1 MPTGLYISI
10 TSFTFGFISALMQRL
25 ILLLFATALLL
36 QSCSKKVTVSIPAPQ
51 RNIAIEEIDFEYFHG
66 KARINV
72 RDDKKEKDVKA
83 NIRIRKDSVIWMD
96 ISVVGVSGARALIN
110 QDSITIR
117 SNVDKEYFVFEF
129 KEISKRFNFEIN
141 FQIVQAALLGN
152 LLYDRRPEDI
162 VVADGSFTVLEQAI
176 GTTIIKNFINTAT
189 SKLERIELKETNTAN
204 SLVVNYSNFQSVGP
218 KVFPFNG
225 VITILYKTPGGIL
238 NNTITF
244 EYNKAEV
251 GDRELRF
258 PFNIPRKY
266 ERR

>member
-1 MPTGLYISI
+1 
-10 TSFTFGFISALMQRL
+10 MQRSV
-25 ILLLFATALLL
+25 ILFCVTALIL
-36 QSCSKKVTVSIPAPQ
+36 QSCSKHTATTKLPPPQ

-66 KARINV
+66 KARINY
-72 RDDKKEKDVKA
+72 RDDKKESEQKVS
-83 NIRIRKDSVIWMD
+83 IRIRKDSVIWMD
-96 ISVVGVSGARALIN
+96 ISRVGLSGARALIN

-141 FQIVQAALLGN
+141 YHIVQQALLGN
-152 LLYDRRPEDI
+152 LLYDKRPEDK
-162 VVADGSFTVLEQAI
+162 VTTDGSYTVLEQVI
-176 GTTIIKNFINTAT
+176 GTTVLKNYINTAST
-189 SKLERIELKETNTAN
+189 KLERIELTETNTNN
-204 SLVVNYSNFQSVGP
+204 SLNVRYSNFQNVGP
-218 KVFPFNG
+218 KVFPYNG
-225 VITILYKTPGGIL
+225 VITINYKTSAGII

-244 EYNKAEV
+244 EYSKAEV

>member
-1 MPTGLYISI
+1 MR
-10 TSFTFGFISALMQRL
+10 RL
-25 ILLLFATALLL
+25 NLLFCVAALLL
-36 QSCSKKVTVSIPAPQ
+36 QACGKKVTPTLPAPQ

-110 QDSITIR
+110 HDSLTVR

-129 KEISKRFNFEIN
+129 DELSKRFNFEIN
-141 FQIVQAALLGN
+141 YHIVQAALLGN
-152 LLYDRRPEDI
+152 LLYDRRPEDK
-162 VVADGSFTVLEQAI
+162 VTADGSFTVLEQVI
-176 GTTIIKNFINTAT
+176 GTATIKNFINTAT
-189 SKLERIELKETNTAN
+189 SKLERIELREANTNN
-204 SLVVNYSNFQSVGP
+204 SLVVNYSNFQNVGA
-218 KVFPFNG
+218 KVFPYNG
-225 VITILYKTPGGIL
+225 VITILYKTSAGVI

-244 EYNKAEV
+244 EYSKAEV

>member
-1 MPTGLYISI
+1 M
-10 TSFTFGFISALMQRL
+10 R
-25 ILLLFATALLL
+25 LLFLLCIAAIAL
-36 QSCSKKVTVSIPAPQ
+36 QSCSKRTAAPTAVTPQ

-72 RDDKKEKDVKA
+72 KDDKKERDVKA

-117 SNVDKEYFVFEF
+117 SNVDKEYYVFEF
-129 KEISKRFNFEIN
+129 KELSKRFNFEIN
-141 FQIVQAALLGN
+141 YQIVQAALLGN
-152 LLYDRRPEDI
+152 LLYDKRPNDK
-162 VVADGSFTVLEQAI
+162 VSTDGTFTVLEQLV
-176 GTTIIKNFINTAT
+176 GTTMIKNYINTAST
-189 SKLERIELKETNTAN
+189 KLEKVDLKEQSTSN
-204 SLVVNYSNFQSVGP
+204 SLVINYSNFQSVGP

-225 VITILYKTPGGIL
+225 VIQILYKTSAGVI

-244 EYNKAEV
+244 EYSKAEV

>member
-1 MPTGLYISI
+1 MS
-10 TSFTFGFISALMQRL
+10 RL
-25 ILLLFATALLL
+25 VLLLFVIALL
-36 QSCSKKVTVSIPAPQ
+36 QSCSKRATPSLPPPQ
-51 RNIAIEEIDFEYFHG
+51 RNIAIEEIDFEFFHG

-110 QDSITIR
+110 HDSITIR

-129 KEISKRFNFEIN
+129 KELTKRFNFEIN
-141 FQIVQAALLGN
+141 YQIVQAALLGN
-152 LLYDRRPEDI
+152 LLYDRRPEDQ
-162 VVADGSFTVLEQAI
+162 VKTDGSFTVLEQTV
-176 GTTIIKNFINTAT
+176 GTAFIKNYINTAT
-189 SKLERIELKETNTAN
+189 SKLERIELKEANTNN
-204 SLVVNYSNFQSVGP
+204 SLVVTYSNFQNVGP
-218 KVFPFNG
+218 KVFPYNG
-225 VITILYKTPGGIL
+225 VIQILYKTAAGVI

-244 EYNKAEV
+244 EYTKAEV

>member
-1 MPTGLYISI
+1 MRL
-10 TSFTFGFISALMQRL
+10 LL
-25 ILLLFATALLL
+25 ILCIAAIAL
-36 QSCSKKVTVSIPAPQ
+36 QSCSKKTITPRTPAPQ

-66 KARINV
+66 KARINF
-72 RDDKKEKDVKA
+72 RDEKKEKDVKA

-96 ISVVGVSGARALIN
+96 ISVVGVSGARALVN
-110 QDSITIR
+110 HDSLTIR

-129 KEISKRFNFEIN
+129 GELSKRFNFEIN
-141 FQIVQAALLGN
+141 YHIVQAALLGN
-152 LLYDRRPEDI
+152 LLYDKRPEDK
-162 VVADGSFTVLEQAI
+162 VTADGTFTVLEQMV
-176 GTTIIKNFINTAT
+176 GTTLIKNYINTAST
-189 SKLERIELKETNTAN
+189 KLERVELKEQNSNN
-204 SLVVNYSNFQSVGP
+204 SLTVNYSNFQNVGS

-225 VITILYKTPGGIL
+225 VIQILYKTSAGVI

-244 EYNKAEV
+244 EYSKAEV

>member
-1 MPTGLYISI
+1 M
-10 TSFTFGFISALMQRL
+10 R
-25 ILLLFATALLL
+25 LLFILCLAAVAL
-36 QSCSKKVTVSIPAPQ
+36 QSCSKKTAAPTAVAPQ
-51 RNIAIEEIDFEYFHG
+51 RNIAIEEIDFDYFHG

-72 RDDKKEKDVKA
+72 KDEKKERDVKA

-129 KEISKRFNFEIN
+129 KELSKRFNFEIN
-141 FQIVQAALLGN
+141 YQIVQAALLGN
-152 LLYDRRPEDI
+152 LLYDKRPEDKVI
-162 VVADGSFTVLEQAI
+162 TDGTFTVLEQLV
-176 GTTIIKNFINTAT
+176 GTTLIKNYINTAST
-189 SKLERIELKETNTAN
+189 KLEKVDLKEPNTNN
-204 SLVVNYSNFQSVGP
+204 SLVINYSNFQNVGP
-218 KVFPFNG
+218 KVFPYNG
-225 VITILYKTPGGIL
+225 VIQILYKTSAGVI

-244 EYNKAEV
+244 EYSKAEV
-251 GDRELRF
+251 GGRELRF

>member
-1 MPTGLYISI
+1 
-10 TSFTFGFISALMQRL
+10 MQRL
-25 ILLLFATALLL
+25 ILLFCVTTLIL
-36 QSCSKKVTVSIPAPQ
+36 QSCSKHTVGPKLPPPV
-51 RNIAIEEIDFEYFHG
+51 RNIAVEEIDFEYFHG

-72 RDDKKEKDVKA
+72 KDDKKEKDVKA

-110 QDSITIR
+110 HDSITIR

-129 KEISKRFNFEIN
+129 KELSKRFNFEIN
-141 FQIVQAALLGN
+141 YHIVQAALLGN
-152 LLYDRRPEDI
+152 LLYDKRPDDI
-162 VVADGSFTVLEQAI
+162 VKADGTFTILEQII
-176 GTTIIKNFINTAT
+176 GTTILKNYINTAST
-189 SKLERIELKETNTAN
+189 KIERVELTEANTNN
-204 SLVVNYSNFQSVGP
+204 SLVVNYSNFQNVGP
-218 KVFPFNG
+218 KVFPYNG
-225 VITILYKTPGGIL
+225 VITVLYKTSAGVI

-244 EYNKAEV
+244 EYSRAEV

>member
-1 MPTGLYISI
+1 MR
-10 TSFTFGFISALMQRL
+10 RL
-25 ILLLFATALLL
+25 ILLLCVTALFL
-36 QSCSKKVTVSIPAPQ
+36 QSCSKKVAPSVRAPQ

-110 QDSITIR
+110 HDSLTVR

-129 KEISKRFNFEIN
+129 AELSKRFNFEIN
-141 FQIVQAALLGN
+141 YHIVQAALLGN
-152 LLYDRRPEDI
+152 LLYDRRPEDK
-162 VVADGSFTVLEQAI
+162 VTTDGSFTVLEQVV
-176 GTTIIKNFINTAT
+176 GTATIKNYINTAT
-189 SKLERIELKETNTAN
+189 SKLERIELKEANTSN
-204 SLVVNYSNFQSVGP
+204 SLVVNYTNFQNVGT
-218 KVFPFNG
+218 KVFPYNG
-225 VITILYKTPGGIL
+225 VITILYKTSAGVI

-244 EYNKAEV
+244 EYSKAEV

>member
-1 MPTGLYISI
+1 M
-10 TSFTFGFISALMQRL
+10 RL
-25 ILLLFATALLL
+25 ILLFSVAALLL
-36 QSCSKKVTVSIPAPQ
+36 QSCSKKTSPATAAPA

-83 NIRIRKDSVIWMD
+83 AIRIRKDSVIWMD

-129 KEISKRFNFEIN
+129 KELSKRFNFEIN
-141 FQIVQAALLGN
+141 YQIVQAALLGN
-152 LLYDRRPEDI
+152 LLYDKREEDK
-162 VVADGSFTVLEQAI
+162 VTNDGSFTVLEQSV
-176 GTTIIKNFINTAT
+176 GTAHIKNYINSA
-189 SKLERIELKETNTAN
+189 SHKLEKIDLKEQNTNN
-204 SLVVNYSNFQSVGP
+204 SLVVNYSNFQNVGP
-218 KVFPFNG
+218 KVFPYNG
-225 VITILYKTPGGIL
+225 VIQILYKTMAGVI

-244 EYNKAEV
+244 EYSKAEV

>member
-1 MPTGLYISI
+1 M
-10 TSFTFGFISALMQRL
+10 
-25 ILLLFATALLL
+25 L
-36 QSCSKKVTVSIPAPQ
+36 QSCSKRTSPTITSTP

-129 KEISKRFNFEIN
+129 KELSKRFNFEIN
-141 FQIVQAALLGN
+141 YQIVQAALLGN
-152 LLYDRRPEDI
+152 LLYDKRPEDK
-162 VVADGSFTVLEQAI
+162 VTTDGSFTVLEQKI
-176 GTTIIKNFINTAT
+176 GTAEIRNYINSA
-189 SKLERIELKETNTAN
+189 SHKLEKIDLKEQNTNN
-204 SLVVNYSNFQSVGP
+204 SLVVNYSNFQNVGP
-218 KVFPFNG
+218 KVFPYNG
-225 VITILYKTPGGIL
+225 VITILYKTAAGII

-244 EYNKAEV
+244 EYSKAEV

>member
-1 MPTGLYISI
+1 MQR
-10 TSFTFGFISALMQRL
+10 FILLFCVSAL
-25 ILLLFATALLL
+25 IL
-36 QSCSKKVTVSIPAPQ
+36 QSCSKRAVTTKVPAPS

-66 KARINV
+66 KARINI
-72 RDDKKEKDVKA
+72 RDDKKEKDLKA

-96 ISVVGVSGARALIN
+96 ISVVGLSGARALIN
-110 QDSITIR
+110 HDSITIR

-129 KEISKRFNFEIN
+129 SELSKRFNFEIDYHL
-141 FQIVQAALLGN
+141 VQAALLGN
-152 LLYDRRPEDI
+152 LLYDRRPEDK
-162 VVADGSFTVLEQAI
+162 VSTDGTFTVLEQLI
-176 GTTIIKNFINTAT
+176 GTTVLKNYINTAST
-189 SKLERIELKETNTAN
+189 KLERVELKENNTNN
-204 SLVVNYSNFQSVGP
+204 SLSVNYSNFQNVGP
-218 KVFPFNG
+218 KVFPYNG
-225 VITILYKTPGGIL
+225 VISILYKTPGGVI

>member
-1 MPTGLYISI
+1 MRS
-10 TSFTFGFISALMQRL
+10 L
-25 ILLLFATALLL
+25 ILLLSVTALLL
-36 QSCSKKVTVSIPAPQ
+36 QACSKKVAPSLPPPQ

-110 QDSITIR
+110 RDSLTVR
-117 SNVDKEYFVFEF
+117 SNVEKEYFVFEF
-129 KEISKRFNFEIN
+129 AELSKRFNFEIN
-141 FQIVQAALLGN
+141 YHIVQAALLGN
-152 LLYDRRPEDI
+152 LLYDRRPEDK
-162 VVADGSFTVLEQAI
+162 VTTDGSFTILEQAV
-176 GTTIIKNFINTAT
+176 GTATIKNYINTAT
-189 SKLERIELKETNTAN
+189 SKLERIELKESNTNN
-204 SLVVNYSNFQSVGP
+204 SLVVNYSNFQSVGT
-218 KVFPFNG
+218 KVFPYNG
-225 VITILYKTPGGIL
+225 VITILYKTAAGVI

-244 EYNKAEV
+244 EYSKAEV

>member
-1 MPTGLYISI
+1 MR
-10 TSFTFGFISALMQRL
+10 RL
-25 ILLLFATALLL
+25 ILLFSVVALLFL
-36 QSCSKKVTVSIPAPQ
+36 QACSKKTSSPTTTEGPK

-66 KARINV
+66 KARINI

-83 NIRIRKDSVIWMD
+83 TIRIRKDSVIWMD

-110 QDSITIR
+110 HDSITIR

-129 KEISKRFNFEIN
+129 KELSKRFNFEIN
-141 FQIVQAALLGN
+141 YHIVQAALLGN
-152 LLYDRRPEDI
+152 LLYDKRETDK
-162 VVADGSFTVLEQAI
+162 VTADGTFTVLEQLI
-176 GTTIIKNFINTAT
+176 GTTIIKNYINTAST
-189 SKLERIELKETNTAN
+189 KLEKVDLKENNSNN
-204 SLVVNYSNFQSVGP
+204 SLVINYSNFQNVGP
-218 KVFPFNG
+218 KVFPYNG
-225 VITILYKTPGGIL
+225 VISVLYKTSAGVI

-244 EYNKAEV
+244 EYSKAEV

>member
-1 MPTGLYISI
+1 
-10 TSFTFGFISALMQRL
+10 MQRL
-25 ILLLFATALLL
+25 ILVLLCVTALLL
-36 QSCSKKVTVSIPAPQ
+36 QSCSKRTSPRLPAAQ

-66 KARINV
+66 KARINI

-129 KEISKRFNFEIN
+129 KELSKRFNFEIN
-141 FQIVQAALLGN
+141 YQIVQSALLGN
-152 LLYDRRPEDI
+152 LLYDKRPED
-162 VVADGSFTVLEQAI
+162 VVRTDGSFTVLEQNVNKAN
-176 GTTIIKNFINTAT
+176 IKNYINTAS
-189 SKLERIELKETNTAN
+189 SKLERIELKETDANN
-204 SLVVNYSNFQSVGP
+204 SLVVNYSNFQAVGS
-218 KVFPFNG
+218 KVFPYNG
-225 VITILYKTPGGIL
+225 VIQILYKTVAGVI

-244 EYNKAEV
+244 EYSRAEV

>member
-1 MPTGLYISI
+1 MQR
-10 TSFTFGFISALMQRL
+10 FILLFCVSALV
-25 ILLLFATALLL
+25 L
-36 QSCSKKVTVSIPAPQ
+36 QSCSKHVTTSKLPPPQ

-66 KARINV
+66 KARINFK
-72 RDDKKEKDVKA
+72 DEKKETEQKVS
-83 NIRIRKDSVIWMD
+83 IRIRKDSVIWMD
-96 ISVVGVSGARALIN
+96 ISRVGLSGARALIN

-129 KEISKRFNFEIN
+129 KEITKRFNFEIN
-141 FQIVQAALLGN
+141 YRIVQAALLGN
-152 LLYDRRPEDI
+152 LLYDKRPEDK
-162 VVADGSFTVLEQAI
+162 VTTDGTYTILEQVI
-176 GTTIIKNFINTAT
+176 GTTVLKNYINTAST
-189 SKLERIELKETNTAN
+189 KLERVELKENNTNN
-204 SLVVNYSNFQSVGP
+204 SLSIAYSNFQNVGP

-225 VITILYKTPGGIL
+225 VINILYKTSAGVI

>member
-1 MPTGLYISI
+1 MRS
-10 TSFTFGFISALMQRL
+10 L
-25 ILLLFATALLL
+25 ILLFTVAALLL
-36 QSCSKKVTVSIPAPQ
+36 QSCSKKTVAPVSEAPK

-66 KARINV
+66 KARINI

-83 NIRIRKDSVIWMD
+83 TIRIRKDSVIWMD

-110 QDSITIR
+110 HDSITIR

-129 KEISKRFNFEIN
+129 AELSKRFNFEIN
-141 FQIVQAALLGN
+141 YNIIQAALLGN
-152 LLYDRRPEDI
+152 LLYDKRPEDK
-162 VVADGSFTVLEQAI
+162 VVSDGTFTVLEQLL
-176 GTTIIKNFINTAT
+176 GTTLIKNYINTAST
-189 SKLERIELKETNTAN
+189 KLERVDLKETNSNN

-218 KVFPFNG
+218 KVFPYNG
-225 VITILYKTPGGIL
+225 VITILYKTPGGVI

-244 EYNKAEV
+244 EYSKAEV

>member
-1 MPTGLYISI
+1 
-10 TSFTFGFISALMQRL
+10 MQRL
-25 ILLLFATALLL
+25 ILALIVLATAL
-36 QSCSKKVTVSIPAPQ
+36 QSCSKSTTAPTATAPK

-83 NIRIRKDSVIWMD
+83 TIRIRKDSVIWMD

-110 QDSITIR
+110 HDSITIR

-129 KEISKRFNFEIN
+129 AELSKRFNFEIN
-141 FQIVQAALLGN
+141 YRIVQAALLGN
-152 LLYDRRPEDI
+152 LLYDRRPEDQ
-162 VVADGSFTVLEQAI
+162 VTTDGTFTVLEQLI
-176 GTTIIKNFINTAT
+176 GTALIKNYINTAST
-189 SKLERIELKETNTAN
+189 KLERVDLKEQNTSN
-204 SLVVNYSNFQSVGP
+204 SLVVNYSNFQNVGP
-218 KVFPFNG
+218 KVFPYNG

-244 EYNKAEV
+244 EYSKAEV

-266 ERR
+266 VRR

>member
-1 MPTGLYISI
+1 
-10 TSFTFGFISALMQRL
+10 MQRSI
-25 ILLLFATALLL
+25 ILFCVTALIL
-36 QSCSKKVTVSIPAPQ
+36 QSCSKHTATTKLPQPQ

-66 KARINV
+66 KARINY
-72 RDDKKEKDVKA
+72 RDEKKESEQKVS
-83 NIRIRKDSVIWMD
+83 IRIRKDSVIWMD
-96 ISVVGVSGARALIN
+96 ISRVGLSGARALIN

-141 FQIVQAALLGN
+141 YHIVQQALLGN
-152 LLYDRRPEDI
+152 LLYDKRPEDK
-162 VVADGSFTVLEQAI
+162 VTTDGSYTILEQVI
-176 GTTIIKNFINTAT
+176 GTTVLKNYINTAST
-189 SKLERIELKETNTAN
+189 KLERIELTETNTNN
-204 SLVVNYSNFQSVGP
+204 SLNVRYSNFQNVGP
-218 KVFPFNG
+218 KVFPYNG
-225 VITILYKTPGGIL
+225 VITINYKTSAGII

-244 EYNKAEV
+244 EYSKAEV

>member
-1 MPTGLYISI
+1 MR
-10 TSFTFGFISALMQRL
+10 RL
-25 ILLLFATALLL
+25 IFLFSLAALLL
-36 QSCSKKVTVSIPAPQ
+36 QSCSKSTSPTVSGPQ

-129 KEISKRFNFEIN
+129 KELSKRFNFEIN
-141 FQIVQAALLGN
+141 YQIVQAALLGN
-152 LLYDRRPEDI
+152 LLYDKRPEDQ
-162 VVADGSFTVLEQAI
+162 VKTDGSFTILEQTI
-176 GTTIIKNFINTAT
+176 GTANIRNYINSA
-189 SKLERIELKETNTAN
+189 SHKLEKIDLKEHNTNN
-204 SLVVNYSNFQSVGP
+204 SLVVNYSNFQNVGP
-218 KVFPFNG
+218 KVFPYNG
-225 VITILYKTPGGIL
+225 VIQILYKTMAGVI

-244 EYNKAEV
+244 EYSKAEV